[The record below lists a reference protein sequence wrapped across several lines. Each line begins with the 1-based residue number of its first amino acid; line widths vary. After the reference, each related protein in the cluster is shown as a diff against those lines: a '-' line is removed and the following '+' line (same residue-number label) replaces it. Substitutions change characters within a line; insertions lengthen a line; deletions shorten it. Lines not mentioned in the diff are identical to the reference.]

1 MQKLV
6 VREGDLVTIEVTL
19 TVPSPAS
26 AAEPSTGPALAP
38 PPPPFPLQGSAG
50 FRVEGHV
57 ACVPGDIESLR
68 IEGVPYVVTPTF
80 PVLGAGTVELKV
92 PERNRARYAR
102 TAQGKEVVVDGGPLE
117 LVFTPTKA
125 ASILNPPAE
134 DAVKKYT
141 GTAIL
146 TCVRARPVTAGPAA

>member
-6 VREGDLVTIEVTL
+6 VREGDLVTIQVTL
-19 TVPSPAS
+19 T
-26 AAEPSTGPALAP
+26 EPPVGAVLTP
-38 PPPPFPLQGSAG
+38 PLPFPLQGSAG

-68 IEGVPYVVTPTF
+68 IEGVPYVVPPAF
-80 PVLGAGTVELKV
+80 PVPGAGTVELKV
-92 PERNRARYAR
+92 PKRNRAQYAR
-102 TAQGKEVVVDGGPLE
+102 TTQGKEVVVDGGPLE

-134 DAVKKYT
+134 DTEKEYE
-141 GTAIL
+141 GTAVL
-146 TCVRARPVTAGPAA
+146 TCVRARPVTAGPAT

>member
-6 VREGDLVTIEVTL
+6 VREGDLVTLQVAL
-19 TVPSPAS
+19 TVPLVGA
-26 AAEPSTGPALAP
+26 TLTP
-38 PPPPFPLQGSAG
+38 PPPPVPLPGSAG

-68 IEGVPYVVTPTF
+68 IEGVSYVVTPAF
-80 PVLGAGTVELKV
+80 PVPGLGTVELKV
-92 PERNRARYAR
+92 PKRNRARYAR
-102 TAQGKEVVVDGGPLE
+102 TAQGKEVVVDGGPLD

-134 DAVKKYT
+134 DKVTKYE
-141 GTAIL
+141 GTAVL

>member
-6 VREGDLVTIEVTL
+6 VREGDLVTLQVAL
-19 TVPSPAS
+19 TTPPVGA
-26 AAEPSTGPALAP
+26 ALAP

-57 ACVPGDIESLR
+57 ACVPDDIESLQ
-68 IEGVPYVVTPTF
+68 IVGVPYNVTPAF

-92 PERNRARYAR
+92 PRQNRARYAR
-102 TAQGKEVVVDGGPLE
+102 TAQGKEVVVDGGPLD

-125 ASILNPPAE
+125 ASNLNPPAE
-134 DAVKKYT
+134 DKVTKYE
-141 GTAIL
+141 GTAL
-146 TCVRARPVTAGPAA
+146 VTCVRVRPVTAGPAA